1 MWEFFT
7 PPLTPSRYQ
16 DVPRCSSA
24 SRLLSLWGKTGSGRP
39 CLGCARRKF
48 LAPALW
54 PALAA
59 NLAWPCLHQCGIPHP
74 YGWNRPISQIILEIA
89 GIPSGPTANSENH
102 MARTRGNGIS
112 YIALAPLPP
121 ILPGPYHH
129 VHNPNRLEGNGQFP
143 HLPGT
148 RYTNQQTRHPSPHR
162 FSDWRGFH
170 TFSNPC
176 HTRFYSLTPPQI
188 NHSPH
193 FRHPKAQKYR
203 NYSPI
208 FISVSLALNYGLSFA
223 AITSVELE
231 SKGRAGS
238 TTRYSASEFN
248 GESHYSSYKE
258 HSTSIT
264 MTESSASPLQL

>member
-1 MWEFFT
+1 M
-7 PPLTPSRYQ
+7 
-16 DVPRCSSA
+16 PRCSSA
-24 SRLLSLWGKTGSGRP
+24 SRLLSLWGKTGPGRP

-48 LAPALW
+48 LAPALR

-89 GIPSGPTANSENH
+89 GIPSGSTANSENH

-162 FSDWRGFH
+162 FSNWRGFH

-176 HTRFYSLTPPQI
+176 HTRFYSLTPPQSTTVLI
-188 NHSPH
+188 SATPKPRSTATTPPSSYPCRSPSTMACPLLLSLQSNS
-193 FRHPKAQKYR
+193 RVRAE
-203 NYSPI
+203 
-208 FISVSLALNYGLSFA
+208 LALPLVIPPPNSM
-223 AITSVELE
+223 E
-231 SKGRAGS
+231 SPTTALIRS
-238 TTRYSASEFN
+238 TR
-248 GESHYSSYKE
+248 
-258 HSTSIT
+258 
-264 MTESSASPLQL
+264 PV